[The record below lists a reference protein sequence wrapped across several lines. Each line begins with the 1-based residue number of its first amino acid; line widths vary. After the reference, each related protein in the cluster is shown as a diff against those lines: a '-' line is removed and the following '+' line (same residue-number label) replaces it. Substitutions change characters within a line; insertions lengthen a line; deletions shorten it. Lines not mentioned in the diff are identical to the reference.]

1 MTIESRY
8 GDASVTVGENGV
20 VEIEIH
26 RPPNN
31 YFDVGLIHSLSE
43 AYEAIDADPT
53 CRAIVLCAEGK
64 HFCAGAN
71 FTSSGQNDNPGGLS
85 LYSEAARII
94 EAKTPVVAAVHGA
107 AIGGGLGLACSADFR
122 VGSDDTRMSANFAQ
136 LGFHH
141 GFGLTVLLPPLVGQ
155 QKALELLYTGK
166 RIAGEEAY
174 RIGLLD
180 RFVGTEEVR
189 AAAHQLAGEIAA
201 SAPLAV
207 RSIRETMRAG
217 LGERYRAATD
227 RENAEQSRLRVTADW
242 AEGVKATAERRPPRF
257 IGA

>member
-1 MTIESRY
+1 
-8 GDASVTVGENGV
+8 
-20 VEIEIH
+20 
-26 RPPNN
+26 
-31 YFDVGLIHSLSE
+31 
-43 AYEAIDADPT
+43 
-53 CRAIVLCAEGK
+53 
-64 HFCAGAN
+64 
-71 FTSSGQNDNPGGLS
+71 
-85 LYSEAARII
+85 
-94 EAKTPVVAAVHGA
+94 
-107 AIGGGLGLACSADFR
+107 
-122 VGSDDTRMSANFAQ
+122 
-136 LGFHH
+136 
-141 GFGLTVLLPPLVGQ
+141 VLLPPLVGQ